1 MRDTVFFWG
10 CQIPA
15 RLPFIEKS
23 IRTVMEILGKDIAD
37 IEGFTCCPEAAL
49 VKSMG
54 EEEWLIAAARNLA
67 NAGVSEVI
75 TGNVGPNAFKTLKAA
90 GIKIHLLPPG
100 TQTVEEALLLWERG
114 ETTKATEA
122 TVEGH
127 WI

>member
-1 MRDTVFFWG
+1 MKVAVTSYGEDR
-10 CQIPA
+10 
-15 RLPFIEKS
+15 KS
-23 IRTVMEILGKDIAD
+23 KVDYSFGRCKYFVVMETETASLSAHKNDQNIQ
-37 IEGFTCCPEAAL
+37 AAQ
-49 VKSMG
+49 G
-54 EEEWLIAAARNLA
+54 AGIQAARNLA